1 MAIGKKS
8 WRSTTIPSP
17 YETLPS
23 GAPVYDSVQL
33 ANNSNFTMVYG
44 TQIRRPRQ
52 TQGGARQGIRQA
64 KTSKFRHTTTRSSNL
79 AAGTAGTIADELLV
93 KIQKLSTVPAAS
105 VAVRAT
111 AAVLPE
117 AAFLVSCSSS
127 SSNQFFAKIQSRR
140 EFYCREVFRRLRA
153 AAAVQQLAASQQPP
167 AAFNSS

>member
-64 KTSKFRHTTTRSSNL
+64 SL
-79 AAGTAGTIADELLV
+79 AA
-93 KIQKLSTVPAAS
+93 PAA
-105 VAVRAT
+105 
-111 AAVLPE
+111 
-117 AAFLVSCSSS
+117 
-127 SSNQFFAKIQSRR
+127 
-140 EFYCREVFRRLRA
+140 RA
-153 AAAVQQLAASQQPP
+153 AAVAA
-167 AAFNSS
+167 AACSSGSSESSTSSKSSGSS